1 MVRVI
6 SSACSRRAKTRWWY
20 SPKCHCSLITAE
32 AIISWLTPRRRE
44 TYKTPS
50 AKRVLYFISVQT
62 NKEAGDTYTLFTVK
76 HVAEVFVGFGVFAD
90 KSEYPFI
97 RLVICTEGYPVQLTV
112 VLHILGKKTKKNT
125 HTNTRHSLFT
135 HFMNVD
141 TKSLLFSTRCLL
153 SAELQVTGVGVAA
166 PAER

>member
-1 MVRVI
+1 MKHI
-6 SSACSRRAKTRWWY
+6 
-20 SPKCHCSLITAE
+20 KCL
-32 AIISWLTPRRRE
+32 L
-44 TYKTPS
+44 PS
-50 AKRVLYFISVQT
+50 AKSVLYFISVQT

-112 VLHILGKKTKKNT
+112 VLHILEKKTKRK

-141 TKSLLFSTRCLL
+141 TKSLLFSTQCLL
-153 SAELQVTGVGVAA
+153 SAELQVTGVGVSLHLLSHKETQVFSGLTFVLGSSIFT
-166 PAER
+166 P